1 MKHERHAG
9 SEEALLFGKSPSLA
23 GCIMFRHERY
33 KQIDKGYDVHYDVE
47 HNSDYELAIGA
58 QLIAFTPNEGM
69 DMTDRYEML
78 VKLTGW
84 EPYFCETVLE
94 KDYKDRLRIA
104 GALLAGE
111 YDRITYLENKR
122 KNDSNTAS
130 NTADSASDRTRDSLG
145 ER

>member
-1 MKHERHAG
+1 MGGVEAFRVER
-9 SEEALLFGKSPSLA
+9 
-23 GCIMFRHERY
+23 I
-33 KQIDKGYDVHYDVE
+33 KQIMKGHTVESDAE
-47 HNSDYELAIGA
+47 HNNDYELSIGA

-104 GALLAGE
+104 GALLAAE
-111 YDRITYLENKR
+111 YDRIIYLENKR
-122 KNDSNTAS
+122 KNEPDQSPP
-130 NTADSASDRTRDSLG
+130 
-145 ER
+145 